1 MTDPDAELLAELMAA
16 SDDELIEIVSTLPD
30 ADVSA
35 LLGWDAVGAK
45 DAESMPS
52 NIVAQ
57 ARELESDYRIVPH
70 VSYLSERLSAAV
82 ADVEGGKSRKLLV
95 SLPPRH
101 GKTEQISVYLPVWL
115 LRRNHKLKIGII
127 SHSPTLATVWG
138 RRIRRI
144 VERHGPRLGL
154 AIAPDA
160 GAVGEWETPEGGG
173 VTSRS
178 IGQALAGVGFNV
190 LIIDDP
196 TRDFAAA
203 HSAPARQAV
212 WDWWTANA
220 VTRLEPPSLVI
231 VVQTRWHEDDLT
243 GRLLSHEHEGS
254 PEEWEQIILPA
265 IADHDPTKGETDPL
279 GREPGDPL
287 LSPLVPNETR
297 EQALARFAELK
308 RNVGSYTW
316 AALYQQK
323 PSPAQGAIF
332 NVGWWR
338 YWTLD
343 PGKVTPDGKVVLLTP
358 EMLRSGRL
366 IDSWDATFKDTASS
380 DYVVGQRWAR
390 IGANRYLLAQSRDRR
405 SFTNTIAEMMDFA
418 GRGLGFEVTHEH
430 LVEDK
435 ANGPAIIDSLRD
447 KISGLKP
454 VNPRGSKEARARAIT
469 PEIES
474 GNVYL
479 PLPDQ
484 GEFKWVNDFLN
495 EARTFPTGEHD
506 DQIDAATQALD
517 ELRTS
522 GGAHISNPAN
532 PGAPAPRPGQ
542 RPISSLS
549 GRRIDRNIT
558 AAAQRGG
565 GVARPNRR

>member
-1 MTDPDAELLAELMAA
+1 MTDPDAELLNELLAV
-16 SDDELIEIVSTLPD
+16 SDEELFDIISTMPD
-30 ADVSA
+30 AEVSA

-45 DAESMPS
+45 DAESMPAS
-52 NIVAQ
+52 PVEQAQ
-57 ARELESDYRIVPH
+57 ELESGYQIVPH
-70 VSYLSERLSAAV
+70 VAYLGERLKVAV
-82 ADVEGGKSRKLLV
+82 ADVERGVSRKILV
-95 SLPPRH
+95 SMPPRH

-115 LRRNHKLKIGII
+115 LRRNHKAKIGII

-138 RRIRRI
+138 RRIRRL

-154 AIAPDA
+154 SIAPDA

-231 VVQTRWHEDDLT
+231 VVQTRWHDDDLT
-243 GRLLSHEHEGS
+243 GRLLSHEHEGDPS
-254 PEEWEQIILPA
+254 EWEQIIIPA
-265 IADHDPTKGETDPL
+265 IAGKDDVL
-279 GREPGDPL
+279 GRAEGEPL
-287 LSPLVPNETR
+287 LSPLIPGETK
-297 EQALARFAELK
+297 EQALERFAELK

-316 AALYQQK
+316 AALYQQSPQ
-323 PSPAQGAIF
+323 PSQGAIF

-338 YWTLD
+338 YWTTD
-343 PGKVTPDGKVVLLTP
+343 PGQVTDDGKVVLLTND
-358 EMLRSGRL
+358 MVRTGRV
-366 IDSWDATFKDTASS
+366 ITSWDATFKDTASS

-390 IGANRYLLAQSRDRR
+390 IGANRFLLDQSRDRR
-405 SFTNTIAEMMDFA
+405 SFTGTIAEMKRFTEQGFA
-418 GRGLGFEVTHEH
+418 HEFAHEH

-435 ANGPAIIDSLRD
+435 ANGPAILDSLRD
-447 KISGLKP
+447 EISGLKP

-474 GNVYL
+474 GNVFL
-479 PLPDQ
+479 PMPPPKGD
-484 GEFKWVNDFLN
+484 KTHPHAWVNDFLD
-495 EARTFPTGEHD
+495 EARSFPTGEHD
-506 DQIDAATQALD
+506 DQIDSATQALD
-517 ELRTS
+517 ELRTQ
-522 GGAHISNPAN
+522 GGAHISNPAG
-532 PGAPAPRPGQ
+532 PLVAT
-542 RPISSLS
+542 S
-549 GRRIDRNIT
+549 GRVLPGVAALTSARLGQGT
-558 AAAQRGG
+558 ASRSGS
-565 GVARPNRR
+565 ARPNRR